1 MELVRSH
8 RGAHVLSALGEEPHK
23 SHQHQGEEEHMSSAS
38 RRLIRLLVSAVTS
51 LGLAAVAVPAYA
63 ATGGTGHTVTSTENF
78 HGTQSFQDIN
88 PCTGDLLNIN
98 TTSNIVEHVTYFPA
112 GDEVWA
118 TFTEEDKVN
127 ATDPATGVAYTG
139 HATFWG
145 NFNLNERNSNSTFT
159 GSITLT
165 GSDGSVVK
173 YREVDHFTL
182 AANGQVTVSFEKP
195 RLTCG

>member
-1 MELVRSH
+1 MAER
-8 RGAHVLSALGEEPHK
+8 EEI
-23 SHQHQGEEEHMSSAS
+23 S
-38 RRLIRLLVSAVTS
+38 R
-51 LGLAAVAVPAYA
+51 GLA
-63 ATGGTGHTVTSTENF
+63 
-78 HGTQSFQDIN
+78 
-88 PCTGDLLNIN
+88 
-98 TTSNIVEHVTYFPA
+98 A

-118 TFTEEDKVN
+118 TFTEEDKVA
-127 ATDPATGVAYTG
+127 ATDPATGITYIG

-165 GSDGSVVK
+165 GSDGSIVQ

-182 AANGQVTVSFEKP
+182 AANGQVTVSFETP

>member
-1 MELVRSH
+1 
-8 RGAHVLSALGEEPHK
+8 
-23 SHQHQGEEEHMSSAS
+23 MSISS
-38 RRLIRLLVSAVTS
+38 RRRVGLLVLAVLTS
-51 LGLAAVAVPAYA
+51 LGLVGAAVPAYA
-63 ATGGTGHTVTSTENF
+63 APGGTGHTVTSTDNF
-78 HGTQSFQDIN
+78 HGTTSFQDFN
-88 PCTGDLLNIN
+88 PCTGNLLNIN
-98 TTSNIVEHVTYFPA
+98 TTSNIVEHITFFPD

-118 TFTEEDKVN
+118 TFTEEDKVV
-127 ATDPATGVAYTG
+127 ATDPVTGVVYTG

-159 GSITLT
+159 GSITLR

-173 YREVDHFTL
+173 FREVDHFTL

>member
-1 MELVRSH
+1 MSISSH
-8 RGAHVLSALGEEPHK
+8 RRVG
-23 SHQHQGEEEHMSSAS
+23 
-38 RRLIRLLVSAVTS
+38 LLVLAVLMS
-51 LGLAAVAVPAYA
+51 LGLLGAAVPAYA
-63 ATGGTGHTVTSTENF
+63 APGGTGHTVTSTDNF
-78 HGTQSFQDIN
+78 HGTTSFQDFN
-88 PCTGDLLNIN
+88 PCTGNLLNID
-98 TTSNIVEHVTYFPA
+98 TTSNIVEHVTFFPA

-118 TFTEEDKVN
+118 TFTEEDKVV
-127 ATDPATGVAYTG
+127 ATDPVTGVVYTG

-159 GSITLT
+159 GSITLR

>member
-1 MELVRSH
+1 MSTALH
-8 RGAHVLSALGEEPHK
+8 RRFG
-23 SHQHQGEEEHMSSAS
+23 
-38 RRLIRLLVSAVTS
+38 LLVAAVLAS
-51 LGLAAVAVPAYA
+51 LGLLGATAPAYA
-63 ATGGTGHTVTSTENF
+63 AAGGTGHTVTSTENV
-78 HGTQSFQDIN
+78 HGTMSFQDVN
-88 PCTGDLLNIN
+88 PCTGDLLNIE
-98 TTSNIVEHVTYFPA
+98 TTSNIVEHITYFPE

-118 TFTEEDKVN
+118 TFTEEDKVV
-127 ATDPATGVAYTG
+127 ATDPATGVVYTG

-145 NFNLNERNSNSTFT
+145 NFNVNERNSNTTFT

-182 AANGQVTVSFEKP
+182 AANGEVTVSFEKP

>member
-1 MELVRSH
+1 
-8 RGAHVLSALGEEPHK
+8 
-23 SHQHQGEEEHMSSAS
+23 MSIAS
-38 RRLIRLLVSAVTS
+38 RRRVGLLMLAVTS
-51 LGLAAVAVPAYA
+51 LGLASVAAPAYA
-63 ATGGTGHTVTSTENF
+63 APGGTGHTVTMTENF
-78 HGTQSFQDIN
+78 HGTLSFQDFN
-88 PCTGDLLNIN
+88 PCTGALLNIN
-98 TTSNIVEHVTYFPA
+98 TTSNVVDHVTYFA
-112 GDEVWA
+112 ASDEVWA

-127 ATDPATGVAYTG
+127 ATDPATGVTYTG

>member
-1 MELVRSH
+1 
-8 RGAHVLSALGEEPHK
+8 
-23 SHQHQGEEEHMSSAS
+23 MSISS
-38 RRLIRLLVSAVTS
+38 RRRVGLLVLAVLTS
-51 LGLAAVAVPAYA
+51 LGLVGAAVPAYA
-63 ATGGTGHTVTSTENF
+63 APGGTGHTVTSTDNF
-78 HGTQSFQDIN
+78 HGTMSFQDFN
-88 PCTGDLLNIN
+88 PCTGNLLNIN
-98 TTSNIVEHVTYFPA
+98 TTSNIVEHITFFPD

-118 TFTEEDKVN
+118 TFTEEDKVV
-127 ATDPATGVAYTG
+127 ATDPVTGVVYTG

-159 GSITLT
+159 GSITLR

-173 YREVDHFTL
+173 FREVDHFTL

>member
-1 MELVRSH
+1 MESPNRCFSIPANSRKKNHEPLIAIPHLRTAAA
-8 RGAHVLSALGEEPHK
+8 GARYHVP
-23 SHQHQGEEEHMSSAS
+23 
-38 RRLIRLLVSAVTS
+38 V
-51 LGLAAVAVPAYA
+51 YA
-63 ATGGTGHTVTSTENF
+63 APGGTGHTVTSTDNF
-78 HGTQSFQDIN
+78 HGTTSFQDFN
-88 PCTGDLLNIN
+88 PCTGNLLNIE
-98 TTSNIVEHVTYFPA
+98 TTSNIVEHVTFFPD

-118 TFTEEDKVN
+118 TFTEEDKVV
-127 ATDPATGVAYTG
+127 ATDPVTGVVYTG

-159 GSITLT
+159 GSITVR
-165 GSDGSVVK
+165 GDDGSVVM

>member
-1 MELVRSH
+1 MSTALH
-8 RGAHVLSALGEEPHK
+8 RRFG
-23 SHQHQGEEEHMSSAS
+23 
-38 RRLIRLLVSAVTS
+38 LLVAAVLAS
-51 LGLAAVAVPAYA
+51 LGLVGATAPAYA
-63 ATGGTGHTVTSTENF
+63 AAGGTGHTVTSTENV
-78 HGTQSFQDIN
+78 HGTMSFQDVN
-88 PCTGDLLNIN
+88 PCTGDLLNIE
-98 TTSNIVEHVTYFPA
+98 TTSNIVEHITYFPE

-118 TFTEEDKVN
+118 TFTEEDKVV
-127 ATDPATGVAYTG
+127 ATDPATGVVYTG

-159 GSITLT
+159 GSITVT

-182 AANGQVTVSFEKP
+182 AANGEVTVSFEKP

>member
-1 MELVRSH
+1 MFTASH
-8 RGAHVLSALGEEPHK
+8 RRVG
-23 SHQHQGEEEHMSSAS
+23 
-38 RRLIRLLVSAVTS
+38 LLVAAVLAL
-51 LGLAAVAVPAYA
+51 LGLVGVTAPAYA
-63 ATGGTGHTVTSTENF
+63 AAGGTGHTVTSTENF
-78 HGTQSFQDIN
+78 HGTMSFQDVN
-88 PCTGDLLNIN
+88 PCTGSLLDIE
-98 TTSNIVEHVTYFPA
+98 TTSNIVEHITSLPE

-118 TFTEEDKVN
+118 TFTEEDKVV
-127 ATDPATGVAYTG
+127 ATDPVTGVVYTG

-159 GSITLT
+159 GSITVR

-182 AANGQVTVSFEKP
+182 AANGEVTVSFEKP

>member
-1 MELVRSH
+1 MSMAPH
-8 RGAHVLSALGEEPHK
+8 RRVG
-23 SHQHQGEEEHMSSAS
+23 
-38 RRLIRLLVSAVTS
+38 LLVLAVLTS
-51 LGLAAVAVPAYA
+51 LGPFGVAAQADA
-63 ATGGTGHTVTSTENF
+63 APGGTGHTVTSTDNF
-78 HGTQSFQDIN
+78 HGTTTFQDFN
-88 PCTGDLLNIN
+88 PCTGNLLNID
-98 TTSNIVEHVTYFPA
+98 TTSNIVEHITYFPD

-118 TFTEEDKVN
+118 TFTEEDKIV
-127 ATDPATGVAYTG
+127 ATDSVTGVGYTG

-159 GSITLT
+159 GSITVR

>member
-1 MELVRSH
+1 MSTALH
-8 RGAHVLSALGEEPHK
+8 RRFG
-23 SHQHQGEEEHMSSAS
+23 
-38 RRLIRLLVSAVTS
+38 LLVAAVLAS
-51 LGLAAVAVPAYA
+51 LGLVGATAPAYA
-63 ATGGTGHTVTSTENF
+63 AAGGTGHTVTSTENF
-78 HGTQSFQDIN
+78 HGTTSFQDVN
-88 PCTGDLLNIN
+88 PCTGNLLNIE
-98 TTSNIVEHVTYFPA
+98 TTSNIVEHITYFPE

-118 TFTEEDKVN
+118 TFTEEDKVV
-127 ATDPATGVAYTG
+127 ATDPATGVVYTG

-145 NFNLNERNSNSTFT
+145 NFNVNERNSNTTFT

-182 AANGQVTVSFEKP
+182 AANGEVTVSFEKP

>member
-1 MELVRSH
+1 MFT
-8 RGAHVLSALGEEPHK
+8 
-23 SHQHQGEEEHMSSAS
+23 AS
-38 RRLIRLLVSAVTS
+38 RRRVGLLVVAGTS
-51 LGLAAVAVPAYA
+51 FGLASAAVPAYA
-63 ATGGTGHTVTSTENF
+63 APGGTGHTVTLTENF
-78 HGTQSFQDIN
+78 HGTLSFQDFN
-88 PCTGDLLNIN
+88 PCTGDLLNID
-98 TTSNIVEHVTYFPA
+98 TTSNVVDHVTYFPA

-118 TFTEEDKVN
+118 TFTEEDKVA
-127 ATDPATGVAYTG
+127 ATDPATGVTFTG

-165 GSDGSVVK
+165 GSDGTVVK

-182 AANGQVTVSFEKP
+182 AANGQVTVSFEEP